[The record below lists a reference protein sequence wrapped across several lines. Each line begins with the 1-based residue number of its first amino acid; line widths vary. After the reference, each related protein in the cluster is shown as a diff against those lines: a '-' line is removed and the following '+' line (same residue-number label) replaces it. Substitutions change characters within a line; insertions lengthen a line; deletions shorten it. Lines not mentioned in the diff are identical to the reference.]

1 MTVDRVE
8 NHTHVRKRF
17 PRYHNT
23 MFRGQALWDAHTH
36 VVLPPNALVLQ
47 RNYSPLILHANQ
59 TPEVPA
65 ARRSGWSNNSP
76 FTIVIVLIY
85 RSLGA
90 ALPPKYHTDRRGV
103 RLPRHPVLN
112 SPVVSVS
119 VYNNHSFV
127 EGFLESPVLLE
138 FRLLETSNR
147 SKPLC
152 VQWNHTSPVSAAG
165 CWTVRDCSVVYRNM
179 SHVRCQCHR
188 LGTFG
193 VLMDSSQREQLEG
206 DLETLAIVT
215 YTSLSV
221 SMVALLLTVTVL
233 SCLRELKSNTRSIHS
248 NMAAAAFLSQLTYL
262 LGINQTEQQFLCTV
276 VAILLHYFFM
286 SAFAWMFVEA
296 LHIYRMQT
304 EARNINYGAMRF
316 YYAIGWGVPAIIT
329 GRRGSSLSP
338 DFPLPRHFLQLFR
351 RDPEVFPGQSR
362 DIVSPA
368 CPGSSQ
374 WGMPGTPPQGDVPE
388 ASETDARATSTV
400 PFRYGGSAALL

>member
-152 VQWNHTSPVSAAG
+152 VQWNHTSP
-165 CWTVRDCSVVYRNM
+165 
-179 SHVRCQCHR
+179 
-188 LGTFG
+188 
-193 VLMDSSQREQLEG
+193 
-206 DLETLAIVT
+206 
-215 YTSLSV
+215 
-221 SMVALLLTVTVL
+221 
-233 SCLRELKSNTRSIHS
+233 ELKSNTRSIHS